1 MNESSVFL
9 FSGRKKF
16 ETGLWKSSTNSVLKG
31 FKAWVE
37 RMFGAYERLAISLAR
52 RPYRTK

>member
-9 FSGRKKF
+9 FSGRKES
-16 ETGLWKSSTNSVLKG
+16 ETGLWKSSTNSFLKG

-37 RMFGAYERLAISLAR
+37 RMFGAYE
-52 RPYRTK
+52 